1 MTVYGEN
8 EGQGKYWN
16 EKPGQSW
23 VAYDASMNERLS
35 SISEIL
41 FEGLDEA
48 SCKTGLDIGGGASS
62 TTIRMHKLL
71 VSKSK
76 VVVGPGEVINCVFA
90 VTDFESV
97 ISLENVI

>member
-23 VAYDASMNERLS
+23 VTHDASMNERLS

-41 FEGLDEA
+41 FEGLDVA
-48 SCKTGLDIGGGASS
+48 SCKTGSLISVVVQVQQQDDCINCSG
-62 TTIRMHKLL
+62 RNRKWL
-71 VSKSK
+71 VSIFPS
-76 VVVGPGEVINCVFA
+76 NC
-90 VTDFESV
+90 
-97 ISLENVI
+97 

>member
-35 SISEIL
+35 SISDIL
-41 FEGLDEA
+41 FEDLDTA
-48 SCKTGLDIGGGASS
+48 SCQIGPRHWLWRGFDNKTF
-62 TTIRMHKLL
+62 
-71 VSKSK
+71 V
-76 VVVGPGEVINCVFA
+76 
-90 VTDFESV
+90 
-97 ISLENVI
+97 